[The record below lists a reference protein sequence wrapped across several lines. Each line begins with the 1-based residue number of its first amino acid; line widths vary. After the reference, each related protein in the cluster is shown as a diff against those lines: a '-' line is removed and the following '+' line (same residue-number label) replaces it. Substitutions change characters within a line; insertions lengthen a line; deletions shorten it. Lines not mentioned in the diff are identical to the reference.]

1 MRPPSSIRHASG
13 RHNVMRNEPLN
24 AVVTIGW
31 SSNKGTQNAKTSS
44 GTSLTFRGTVEFAL
58 RVAVRSLNARQSH
71 VFERSDML
79 RTRRAGFTLI
89 ELLVV
94 IAIIAVLI
102 ALLLPAVQQ
111 ARESAR
117 RTQCK
122 NNLKQL
128 GLALHNYHD
137 SASVL
142 PPAHIGRCTTPR
154 LNATGLTMLLPYF
167 DQAILY
173 GQYNSN
179 GCAST
184 YPSATP
190 GTTLASDDP
199 TTNGNAAV
207 VKRIVQA
214 FLCPSD
220 SASPM
225 IAAAT
230 SSYGISATNTGTGG
244 AKTNYDFITYGSA
257 YISSCE
263 DWVNQ
268 AQGVR
273 RMFGDNSRCT
283 LTDIKD
289 GTSNSVMMG
298 ETTRDV
304 ANGGTNAWGYRGW
317 VMVGLDL
324 AAYPI
329 NNWTYGAT
337 VYPQGKLGSWAYSG
351 SLHTGG
357 AHFLMADGSV
367 RFINENIDTVTR
379 QRLAYMSDGQVVGEF

>member
-1 MRPPSSIRHASG
+1 MHIKS
-13 RHNVMRNEPLN
+13 
-24 AVVTIGW
+24 
-31 SSNKGTQNAKTSS
+31 
-44 GTSLTFRGTVEFAL
+44 
-58 RVAVRSLNARQSH
+58 
-71 VFERSDML
+71 
-79 RTRRAGFTLI
+79 RRGFTLI

-111 ARESAR
+111 ARESVR

-137 SASVL
+137 SMSVL
-142 PPAHIGRCTTPR
+142 PPGHIGRCTTPR
-154 LNATGLTMLLPYF
+154 LNASGLTMLLPYF
-167 DQAILY
+167 DQAPL
-173 GQYNSN
+173 YNSYNFN
-179 GCAST
+179 G
-184 YPSATP
+184 SATTYVST
-190 GTTLASDDP
+190 GGAAVTDDP
-199 TTNGNAAV
+199 TTNGNAKV
-207 VKRIVQA
+207 VKTIVQA

-220 SASPM
+220 SASPL
-225 IAAAT
+225 IAATGAN
-230 SSYGISATNTGTGG
+230 YGISATNTGNGG

-263 DWVNQ
+263 SWVLTSPSI
-268 AQGVR
+268 R

-283 LTDIKD
+283 LTDVKD
-289 GTSNSVMMG
+289 GTSNTIMMG

-304 ANGGTNAWGYRGW
+304 YNGGTNAWGYRGW

-329 NNWTYGAT
+329 NQWTYFT
-337 VYPQGKLGSWAYSG
+337 VPPIVNPAGKLASWAYTG

-357 AHFLMADGSV
+357 AHFLLADGSV
-367 RFINENIDTVTR
+367 RFISENIDTVTR
-379 QRLAYMSDGQVVGEF
+379 QRLAYMSDGQVIGEF

>member
-1 MRPPSSIRHASG
+1 
-13 RHNVMRNEPLN
+13 
-24 AVVTIGW
+24 
-31 SSNKGTQNAKTSS
+31 
-44 GTSLTFRGTVEFAL
+44 
-58 RVAVRSLNARQSH
+58 
-71 VFERSDML
+71 ML
-79 RTRRAGFTLI
+79 RTRRRGFTLI

-111 ARESAR
+111 AREAAR

-137 SASVL
+137 STLVL

-167 DQAILY
+167 DQGAMY

-179 GCAST
+179 G
-184 YPSATP
+184 SATTYVST
-190 GTTLASDDP
+190 GGAAVTDDP
-199 TTNGNAAV
+199 TTNGNAV
-207 VKRIVQA
+207 LVKTILQA

-220 SASPM
+220 TANPA
-225 IAAAT
+225 IAAT
-230 SSYGISATNTGTGG
+230 GSNYGISATNTGRGG

-263 DWVNQ
+263 DWANTP
-268 AQGVR
+268 GNVR

-283 LTDIKD
+283 LTDVKD
-289 GTSNSVMMG
+289 GTSNTVMMG

-337 VYPQGKLGSWAYSG
+337 TYPQGKLGSWAYSG

-357 AHFLMADGSV
+357 AHYLFADGSV
-367 RFINENIDTVTR
+367 RFISENIDTVTR
-379 QRLAYMSDGQVVGEF
+379 QRLAYMSDGQVIGEF

>member
-1 MRPPSSIRHASG
+1 
-13 RHNVMRNEPLN
+13 
-24 AVVTIGW
+24 
-31 SSNKGTQNAKTSS
+31 
-44 GTSLTFRGTVEFAL
+44 
-58 RVAVRSLNARQSH
+58 
-71 VFERSDML
+71 ML
-79 RTRRAGFTLI
+79 RTRRRGFTLI

-111 ARESAR
+111 AREAAR
-117 RTQCK
+117 RTMCK

-128 GLALHNYHD
+128 GLALHGYHD
-137 SASVL
+137 TMLVL

-154 LNATGLTMLLPYF
+154 LNATGLTMLLPYI
-167 DQAILY
+167 DQGAIY

-179 GCAST
+179 G
-184 YPSATP
+184 SATTFVST
-190 GTTLASDDP
+190 GGAAVADDP
-199 TTNGNAAV
+199 TTNGNAALIKTV
-207 VKRIVQA
+207 LQA

-220 SASPM
+220 SANPAS
-225 IAAAT
+225 AAT
-230 SSYGISATNTGTGG
+230 GSNYGISSTNSGRGG

-257 YISSCE
+257 YISTCE
-263 DWVNQ
+263 DWGST
-268 AQGVR
+268 ASSVR

-283 LTDIKD
+283 LTDVKD
-289 GTSNSVMMG
+289 GTSNTVMMG

-304 ANGGTNAWGYRGW
+304 YNGGTNAWGYRGW

-329 NNWTYGAT
+329 NQWTYFS
-337 VYPQGKLGSWAYSG
+337 VPPVVNPPGKLASWAYSG

-357 AHFLMADGSV
+357 AHYLLADGSV
-367 RFINENIDTVTR
+367 RFISENIDTVTR